1 MYKLLLV
8 VMCMIWSEAAASDEW
23 IQDEIDCLAKNIYFE
38 ARGESLTGKIAVAN
52 VTMNRVKHHK
62 YPSTVCGVVTQ
73 AKWYVNWK
81 GNRLPRRNQCQF
93 SWFCDGKADV
103 PNDMRAYKDS
113 IRVAEV
119 VYHGYRDLTDGSLFY
134 HSTKVEPYW
143 VASMVRTKS
152 IGAHVFYRYNR

>member
-8 VMCMIWSEAAASDEW
+8 VMCMVWSEALVADEW

-62 YPSTVCGVVTQ
+62 YPSTVCAVVTQ

-81 GNRLPRRNQCQF
+81 GNRLPKRNQCQF
-93 SWFCDGKADV
+93 SWFCDGKADEPV
-103 PNDMRAYKDS
+103 DMRAYKDS
-113 IRVAEV
+113 VRVAEV

-152 IGAHVFYRYNR
+152 IGAHVFYRYDR

>member
-8 VMCMIWSEAAASDEW
+8 VMCMVWSEALVADEW

-52 VTMNRVKHHK
+52 VTMNRVQHHK
-62 YPSTVCGVVTQ
+62 YPSTVCAVVTQ

-81 GNRLPRRNQCQF
+81 GNRLPKRNQCQF
-93 SWFCDGKADV
+93 SWFCDGKADEPV
-103 PNDMRAYKDS
+103 DMRAYKDS
-113 IRVAEV
+113 VRVAEV

>member
-23 IQDEIDCLAKNIYFE
+23 IQDELECLAKNIYFE

-81 GNRLPRRNQCQF
+81 GNRLPKRNQCQF
-93 SWFCDGKADV
+93 SWFCDGKADIPV
-103 PNDMRAYKDS
+103 DMRAYKDS
-113 IRVAEV
+113 VRVAEV
-119 VYHGYRDLTDGSLFY
+119 VYHGYRDITDGSLFY
-134 HSTKVEPYW
+134 HNTKVEPYW

-152 IGAHVFYRYNR
+152 IGAHVFYRHNR

>member
-8 VMCMIWSEAAASDEW
+8 VMCMVWSEAAASDEW
-23 IQDEIDCLAKNIYFE
+23 IQDELECLAKNIYFE

-81 GNRLPRRNQCQF
+81 GNRLPKRNQCQF

-103 PNDMRAYKDS
+103 PVDMRAYKDS

-143 VASMVRTKS
+143 VTSMVRTKS
-152 IGAHVFYRYNR
+152 IGAHVFYRYDR

>member
-8 VMCMIWSEAAASDEW
+8 VMCMVWSEAAASDEW
-23 IQDEIDCLAKNIYFE
+23 IQDEINCLAKNIYFE

-62 YPSTVCGVVTQ
+62 YPSTVCAVVTQ

-81 GNRLPRRNQCQF
+81 GNRLPKRNQCQF
-93 SWFCDGKADV
+93 SWFCDGKADEPV
-103 PNDMRAYKDS
+103 DMRAYKDS
-113 IRVAEV
+113 VRVAEV

-152 IGAHVFYRYNR
+152 IGAHVFYRHNR

>member
-8 VMCMIWSEAAASDEW
+8 VMCMVWSEAAASDEW
-23 IQDEIDCLAKNIYFE
+23 IQDEINCLAKNIYFE

-73 AKWYVNWK
+73 AKWYINWK

-103 PNDMRAYKDS
+103 PVDMKAFKDS
-113 IRVAEV
+113 VRVAEV

>member
-8 VMCMIWSEAAASDEW
+8 VMCMVWSEAAASDEW
-23 IQDEIDCLAKNIYFE
+23 IQDELECLAKNIYFE
-38 ARGESLTGKIAVAN
+38 ASGESLTGKIAVAN

-103 PNDMRAYKDS
+103 PIDMSAYKDS

-134 HSTKVEPYW
+134 HNTKVEPYW
-143 VASMVRTKS
+143 VTSMVRTKS
-152 IGAHVFYRYNR
+152 IGAHVFYRYDR

>member
-8 VMCMIWSEAAASDEW
+8 VMCMIWSEAVASDEW

-62 YPSTVCGVVTQ
+62 YPSTVCAVVTQ

-103 PNDMRAYKDS
+103 PVDMRAYKDS
-113 IRVAEV
+113 VRVAEV